1 MTTLTIQLHSDLA
14 GWIEQTAAAC
24 GLSLEAA
31 TTRLLD
37 EARMRDVGLTRIV
50 TPGPDNQVW
59 FARTPM
65 RGLSYIG
72 YDVNWKLMSA
82 EAAQAALLE

>member
-1 MTTLTIQLHSDLA
+1 MTTLTIELHSDLA
-14 GWIEQTAAAC
+14 GWIEQTAAAR

-31 TTRLLD
+31 TSRLLD

-50 TPGPDNQVW
+50 TPGPANQLW

-65 RGLSYIG
+65 RGLTYIG
-72 YDVNWKLMSA
+72 YDMNWKLMSA